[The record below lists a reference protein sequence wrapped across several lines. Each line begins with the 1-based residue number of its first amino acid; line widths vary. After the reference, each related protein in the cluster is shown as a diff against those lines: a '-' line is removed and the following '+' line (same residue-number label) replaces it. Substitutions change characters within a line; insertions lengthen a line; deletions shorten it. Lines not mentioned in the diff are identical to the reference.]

1 MNLESAAMTA
11 LQSGVDPYSSKSYL
25 DWMSSVPEAQT
36 QLPGAIKR
44 QRERQVSELESGI
57 PEKIRT
63 AAQPLARRG
72 LHGSGL
78 QLEDI
83 GQAALDRQ
91 IAIDRAKTL
100 AEIDPIQAQIALQDL
115 SRTRAVQR
123 GGEERRRFER
133 EESITESQRA
143 RDQLMKTALSQAAI
157 GLLGR
162 TNPLSSAIF
171 GGKGQEGLLQKAIG
185 GIGSLFGGGTVSDT
199 SLGDP
204 GLGLQSEYGL
214 KADTSKLNI
223 DPSTGR
229 VSPLS
234 PSFSGYGDDDEFS
247 MAGNLG
253 YDEMSPYVPRLVGNE
268 TVDPETGQF
277 TPLSDDEFAMAGNL
291 TSPYRDITAYE
302 GEKEFP
308 YSFPGKIDTNF
319 TEQPTVGEEDYITSS
334 PIKGTQYLPPSSVGE
349 EDYIT
354 AQSAPSPYMFPYGP
368 SSFEGY
374 GDADEF
380 AMEGAASSIPGP
392 TNQDIDNYFLEG
404 LTAGMLEEEGGT
416 MYGGGVMD
424 YLLTPEEF
432 PYMLGAKISDNV
444 SFDTIDDY
452 DFALG
457 GDDNVPFGKTSGLS
471 STGMS
476 EEMQKAMEQ
485 GFANAK
491 ITQKLLDEG
500 KIGTEYASLLSDAS
514 NYMKDTLPES
524 GTDLL
529 STAGDIAKLPFQAL
543 DAGLKAVGSAKRTV
557 GDLTTKALDT
567 ATGGAYSGIRG
578 LGGQAAKA
586 VSDALGGVVSP
597 STVGSAA
604 LTALRGKEGLKSITK
619 DPMGFAGKKL
629 LSSALPSFKSTVGS
643 LAEGSLPSIG
653 TTSFG
658 ASQLAANAAYDA
670 ALAKGLTVAAADKAA
685 LAAYSTANPLLA
697 AAPIAIPMIL
707 QSIGSM
713 EKKKSRAKE
722 EREEIRNRAGSAPF
736 NFVPGELWMAGNK
749 RRSPT
754 LDEANQ
760 NFLMTDQLTGMGKIY
775 LEDPRRSVMGG
786 DSLSKRGQDFA
797 KEIGIDYKHS
807 DPDVQNTSQKW
818 LGKQQVYSE
827 LIPDLKPIFTAGLKG
842 QLSREQ
848 TEDAVSKVSNKFFKD
863 NPAIGQVHFL
873 NKKIKDIEHQEAD
886 DLPQD
891 KIMALKEQ
899 GNKLKE
905 KIPLAWKKVSG
916 LTPEVFKV
924 EFIEDEQE

>member
-1 MNLESAAMTA
+1 MANLESAAMAA
-11 LQSGVDPYSSKSYL
+11 LQTGVNPYESQGYL
-25 DWMSSVPEAQT
+25 DWMSGIPEAQK
-36 QLPGAIKR
+36 QLPGAIRQQR
-44 QRERQVSELESGI
+44 QRQVTELEKGI
-57 PEKIRT
+57 PEQIRR

-72 LHGSGL
+72 LSGSGL

-100 AEIDPIQAQIALQDL
+100 AEIDPINAQIALQNL
-115 SRTRAVQR
+115 SRDRAVQR

-133 EESITESQRA
+133 EEDVTEKQRA
-143 RDQLMKTALSQAAI
+143 QDQLMKTALASAGV
-157 GLLGR
+157 GLLGKD
-162 TNPLSSAIF
+162 NPLSRAIF
-171 GGKGQEGLLQKAIG
+171 GGTGQEGLLQKAIG
-185 GIGSLFGGGTVSDT
+185 GISGLFGGGDT
-199 SLGDP
+199 SMVTPEMMQYGRVGKDVDSEEQGLLAP
-204 GLGLQSEYGL
+204 GQTMTPLPSPYG
-214 KADTSKLNI
+214 TGY
-223 DPSTGR
+223 DPSIVPDTATDQFNQQFLPTQEQMLMGE
-229 VSPLS
+229 
-234 PSFSGYGDDDEFS
+234 GGGMYG
-247 MAGNLG
+247 G
-253 YDEMSPYVPRLVGNE
+253 
-268 TVDPETGQF
+268 
-277 TPLSDDEFAMAGNL
+277 
-291 TSPYRDITAYE
+291 TSPYRDITTYE
-302 GEKEFP
+302 GEQQFP
-308 YSFPGKIDTNF
+308 YSFPGEIDTNF
-319 TEQPTVGEEDYITSS
+319 TEQPTVGEEDYIT
-334 PIKGTQYLPPSSVGE
+334 PPYQY
-349 EDYIT
+349 
-354 AQSAPSPYMFPYGP
+354 PSPSGG
-368 SSFEGY
+368 FEGFGGADDFAFEGTPVPGTETILEQLQRQQREASERSLANLVLNDASTDLDFDLEDIFDENILDTDYSQFYSEY
-374 GDADEF
+374 GNN
-380 AMEGAASSIPGP
+380 P
-392 TNQDIDNYFLEG
+392 
-404 LTAGMLEEEGGT
+404 LTGEPILGG
-416 MYGGGVMD
+416 
-424 YLLTPEEF
+424 
-432 PYMLGAKISDNV
+432 ISDIFQQSDNN
-444 SFDTIDDY
+444 
-452 DFALG
+452 
-457 GDDNVPFGKTSGLS
+457 NVPFGKTSGLS
-471 STGMS
+471 STGRL
-476 EEMQKAMEQ
+476 EEMQKAMDQ
-485 GFANAK
+485 GFANAE

-500 KIGTEYASLLSDAS
+500 KIGTEYTSLLSDAG
-514 NYMKDTLPES
+514 NYLPES

-543 DAGLKAVGSAKRTV
+543 DAGMKAVGSAKRTV

-604 LTALRGKEGLKSITK
+604 LTALRGTDGLKSIAK

-629 LSSALPSFKSTVGS
+629 LSSALPSFESTVS
-643 LAEGSLPSIG
+643 ALAKGSLPSLP
-653 TTSFG
+653 G
-658 ASQLAANAAYDA
+658 ASLGAKALASNIAYDA
-670 ALAKGLTVAAADKAA
+670 ALAKGLGVAAAEKAA
-685 LAAYSTANPLLA
+685 LSAYSTGANALLS
-697 AAPIAIPMIL
+697 AAPVAIPMIL
-707 QSIGSM
+707 ASIGSM

-722 EREEIRNRAGSAPF
+722 EIEEIRNRAGSAPF

>member
-63 AAQPLARRG
+63 SAQPLARRG

-157 GLLGR
+157 GLLGG
-162 TNPLSSAIF
+162 TNPLSSSIF

-234 PSFSGYGDDDEFS
+234 PSFSGYGDADEFS

-253 YDEMSPYVPRLVGNE
+253 
-268 TVDPETGQF
+268 F
-277 TPLSDDEFAMAGNL
+277 TS
-291 TSPYRDITAYE
+291 
-302 GEKEFP
+302 
-308 YSFPGKIDTNF
+308 
-319 TEQPTVGEEDYITSS
+319 PTVGEEDYITPQGGGAGSLEEVQQM
-334 PIKGTQYLPPSSVGE
+334 GTEFTPS
-349 EDYIT
+349 
-354 AQSAPSPYMFPYGP
+354 AQTTPSPYTFPYGP
-368 SSFEGY
+368 SSFDGY

-380 AMEGAASSIPGP
+380 AMAGTASTPVP

-416 MYGGGVMD
+416 TYGGGVMD

-432 PYMLGAKISDNV
+432 PYMLGAKTFDAG

-476 EEMQKAMEQ
+476 EGMQKAMEKGFQAAQ
-485 GFANAK
+485 GRTFKNP
-491 ITQKLLDEG
+491 LDDPNLTAML
-500 KIGTEYASLLSDAS
+500 GTDSIL
-514 NYMKDTLPES
+514 KDTSVSEGETDIL
-524 GTDLL
+524 GTLG
-529 STAGDIAKLPFQAL
+529 SVAKLPFQAL
-543 DAGLKAVGSAKRTV
+543 DAGLKAVGGAKKTV
-557 GDLTTKALDT
+557 GDLTTKALDA

-604 LTALRGKEGLKSITK
+604 LTALRGTDGLKSIAK

-629 LSSALPSFKSTVGS
+629 LSSALPSFESTVS
-643 LAEGSLPSIG
+643 ALAKGSLPSLPAA
-653 TTSFG
+653 SLG
-658 ASQLAANAAYDA
+658 AKALASNIAYDA

-685 LAAYSTANPLLA
+685 LAAYSTGSNALLA
-697 AAPIAIPMIL
+697 AAPVAIPMIL
-707 QSIGSM
+707 MSIGAQQTA
-713 EKKKSRAKE
+713 KQRAKAVKE
-722 EREEIRNRAGSAPF
+722 EMINRAGSAPF
-736 NFVPGELWMAGNK
+736 NFVPGELAMVGNT
-749 RRSPT
+749 RRSPV
-754 LDEANQ
+754 LDEANR
-760 NFLMTDQLTGMGKIY
+760 NFMMTDQLTGMGKIY
-775 LEDPRRSVMGG
+775 TEDPRRSVMGG
-786 DSLSKRGQDFA
+786 DSLSKRGQDFGREA
-797 KEIGIDYKHS
+797 GIDYKHS

-818 LGKQQVYSE
+818 LGKQQLYSE
-827 LIPDLKPIFTAGLKG
+827 LIPDLKPIFMAGLRG

-863 NPAIGQVHFL
+863 NPSIGQVHFL

>member
-1 MNLESAAMTA
+1 MAMNLESAAMTA

-63 AAQPLARRG
+63 SAQPLARRG

-157 GLLGR
+157 GLLGG
-162 TNPLSSAIF
+162 TNPLSSSIF

-234 PSFSGYGDDDEFS
+234 PSFSGYGDADEFSMQGNLGYDETSPYALGDDEFS

-253 YDEMSPYVPRLVGNE
+253 
-268 TVDPETGQF
+268 F
-277 TPLSDDEFAMAGNL
+277 TS
-291 TSPYRDITAYE
+291 
-302 GEKEFP
+302 
-308 YSFPGKIDTNF
+308 
-319 TEQPTVGEEDYITSS
+319 PTVGEEDYITPQGGGAGSLEEVQQM
-334 PIKGTQYLPPSSVGE
+334 GTEFTPS
-349 EDYIT
+349 
-354 AQSAPSPYMFPYGP
+354 AQTTPSPYTFPYGP
-368 SSFEGY
+368 SSFDGY

-380 AMEGAASSIPGP
+380 AMAGTASTPVP

-416 MYGGGVMD
+416 TYGGGVMD

-432 PYMLGAKISDNV
+432 PYMLGAKTFDAG

-476 EEMQKAMEQ
+476 EGMQKAMEKGFQAAQ
-485 GFANAK
+485 GRTFKNP
-491 ITQKLLDEG
+491 LDDPNLTAML
-500 KIGTEYASLLSDAS
+500 GTDSIL
-514 NYMKDTLPES
+514 KDTSVSEGETDIL
-524 GTDLL
+524 GTLG
-529 STAGDIAKLPFQAL
+529 SVAKLPFQAL
-543 DAGLKAVGSAKRTV
+543 DAGLKAVGGAKKTV
-557 GDLTTKALDT
+557 GDLTTKALDA

-604 LTALRGKEGLKSITK
+604 LTALRGTDGLKSIAK

-629 LSSALPSFKSTVGS
+629 LSSALPSFESTVS
-643 LAEGSLPSIG
+643 ALAKGSLPSLP
-653 TTSFG
+653 G
-658 ASQLAANAAYDA
+658 ASLGAKALASNIAYDA
-670 ALAKGLTVAAADKAA
+670 ALAKGLGVAAAEKAA
-685 LAAYSTANPLLA
+685 LSAYSTGANALLS
-697 AAPIAIPMIL
+697 AAPVAIPMIL
-707 QSIGSM
+707 ASIGSM

-722 EREEIRNRAGSAPF
+722 EIEEIRNRAGSAPF

-760 NFLMTDQLTGMGKIY
+760 NVLMTDQLTGMGKIY